1 MDQND
6 PRDFKPCEQTP
17 GAPGVQ
23 QSEVLQIEKNIK
35 EIQKPICQKNASSS
49 S

>member
-6 PRDFKPCEQTP
+6 PRDFKTCEQTP

-23 QSEVLQIEKNIK
+23 QSELLQIKKNIK
-35 EIQKPICQKNASSS
+35 EIQ
-49 S
+49 